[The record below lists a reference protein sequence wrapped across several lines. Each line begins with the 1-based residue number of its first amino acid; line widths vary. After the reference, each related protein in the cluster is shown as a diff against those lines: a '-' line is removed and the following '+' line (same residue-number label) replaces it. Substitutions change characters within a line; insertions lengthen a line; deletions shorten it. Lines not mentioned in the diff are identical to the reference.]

1 MIEQFRGGPPLWSPW
16 ALPVLGDRGN
26 MAEFFVHH
34 EDLRRAQPDWE
45 PRDDNPERDDALW
58 KLLKLM
64 GKVLYRKSPVGVVL
78 RSANRPDI
86 VAKKGEPAVTIVGLP
101 GEVVLHG
108 FARPDDLIRAVRVIA
123 DGDVLLFPAR
133 LRSLAGRFAGADP
146 AGHRVSLLSE
156 REGEVLRL
164 ITAGLSNAEIARHL
178 GIGTETVK
186 SHVAGVLSKLRARDR
201 TQAVIAAYESGF
213 VRPGS

>member
-1 MIEQFRGGPPLWSPW
+1 MTITSDERSAMSDLFKRLGPDVPTMCDGWTSRDLLAHLLLRERRPDAAGGIAIPALAKRTEKVQAQIAKKPYVDMIEQFRGGPPLWSPW

-108 FARPDDLIRAVRVIA
+108 FARPDDLIRVV
-123 DGDVLLFPAR
+123 VQ
-133 LRSLAGRFAGADP
+133 
-146 AGHRVSLLSE
+146 
-156 REGEVLRL
+156 GEP
-164 ITAGLSNAEIARHL
+164 
-178 GIGTETVK
+178 
-186 SHVAGVLSKLRARDR
+186 DD
-201 TQAVIAAYESGF
+201 IAALAAAPRGI
-213 VRPGS
+213 